1 MHLNNKKTS
10 PELAV
15 CLLNRDSC
23 TSAGYHELYHTMYNT
38 THINI
43 DTHPPYKPA
52 QHTAT
57 AGTSTQ
63 MRDNHYILCEAGH
76 VHVAMQKAAAQNQ
89 FSKSRILKPTEH
101 THFAVA
107 G

>member
-1 MHLNNKKTS
+1 M
-10 PELAV
+10 

-23 TSAGYHELYHTMYNT
+23 TSAGYHELYHTIYNT
-38 THINI
+38 TH
-43 DTHPPYKPA
+43 THTHRHTPTIHAA

-76 VHVAMQKAAAQNQ
+76 VHIAMQNAAAQNQ
-89 FSKSRILKPTEH
+89 FSKSRIVKPTEH